1 MTTLVCLQRTAVSP
15 EGNLKPFCVLLIF
28 MGSVWSL
35 FAMQELQRLRLVDL
49 HYLNVNF
56 PKYLITYAQH
66 NIFFSRYLLHH
77 LLTGS
82 VLAVWSRI
90 EKVYDEYNTGHANSS
105 SHSGASTG
113 QKRFAMRIAR
123 VVLSSSSSSQ
133 DSSEVI
139 QQGASTSPTTNTAHD
154 SDSIIHSIST
164 TQSPTKRNSP
174 RAANNTILTSPAA
187 KASLVASPTTK
198 TPINASI
205 SQTDITALSL
215 VGIWV
220 PATRIKEV
228 LRALRKHQQEINQQK
243 LTAPT
248 VPHGPLNPTVL
259 K

>member
-1 MTTLVCLQRTAVSP
+1 MNSSRLRFLYFGYLLA
-15 EGNLKPFCVLLIF
+15 NLPTFTNFGTYVQINVLL
-28 MGSVWSL
+28 
-35 FAMQELQRLRLVDL
+35 
-49 HYLNVNF
+49 Y
-56 PKYLITYAQH
+56 
-66 NIFFSRYLLHH
+66 RYLLHH

-90 EKVYDEYNTGHANSS
+90 EKVYDEYNTGHTNSS

-154 SDSIIHSIST
+154 SDSITHSISS
-164 TQSPTKRNSP
+164 TQSPTKCNSP
-174 RAANNTILTSPAA
+174 RAAGNTMITSPAA
-187 KASLVASPTTK
+187 KASLVASPTSK
-198 TPINASI
+198 MPIHASI
-205 SQTDITALSL
+205 SQTDVTALSL

-228 LRALRKHQQEINQQK
+228 LRALRKHQQEIKQQK
-243 LTAPT
+243 LAAPT
-248 VPHGPLNPTVL
+248 VPPGPLNPAVL